1 MEEAIQKHHR
11 GELLQQ
17 DFSDCLRFVVDRK
30 DQSWE
35 VAEGL
40 QKDSQEQVVVEVS
53 QMDYLEREVVEL
65 RLMLGHQQRDQMMEQ
80 QEVG

>member
-1 MEEAIQKHHR
+1 M
-11 GELLQQ
+11 
-17 DFSDCLRFVVDRK
+17 VDRR

-35 VAEGL
+35 VAEEP
-40 QKDSQEQVVVEVS
+40 QTDSQEQVVEAVS
-53 QMDYLEREVVEL
+53 QMDYLEREVGEL

>member
-17 DFSDCLRFVVDRK
+17 DFSDCHRFVVVRR

-35 VAEGL
+35 VAEES
-40 QKDSQEQVVVEVS
+40 QTDSQEQVVEAAS
-53 QMDYLEREVVEL
+53 QMDCLEPEVGEL
-65 RLMLGHQQRDQMMEQ
+65 RLRLVQQRDQMMEQ
-80 QEVG
+80 QEVS

>member
-1 MEEAIQKHHR
+1 M
-11 GELLQQ
+11 
-17 DFSDCLRFVVDRK
+17 VDRR

-40 QKDSQEQVVVEVS
+40 QKDSQEQVVVAAS
-53 QMDYLEREVVEL
+53 QMDCLEREVGGL
-65 RLMLGHQQRDQMMEQ
+65 RLMLGRQQRDQMMEQ